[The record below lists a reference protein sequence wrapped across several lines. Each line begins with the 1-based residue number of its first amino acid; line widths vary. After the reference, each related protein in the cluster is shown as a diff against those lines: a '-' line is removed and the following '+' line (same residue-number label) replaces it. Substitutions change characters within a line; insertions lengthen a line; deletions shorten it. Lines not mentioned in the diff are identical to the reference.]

1 MPNLSQDLD
10 FDIFNGVADESP
22 EEEVLATDD
31 VEAPIEDLEVSEET
45 PEATTEES
53 VTTEEPVAEEE
64 KEPRYSSTDEDIDS
78 IINDLLTQTEEVDE
92 KIEEVKAEAEN
103 TGNAD
108 LLAMIDD
115 LQTMIAEK
123 NQTIEELNKK
133 NEITSNRYM
142 DAYSDSENYAFYKD
156 TIAKLDEDPNLK
168 FIVNNFNNPNA
179 EQKVIDRLA
188 KMISDKTWVDINEAI
203 NEAQKSSVGN
213 ALTDVSSSWG
223 DVAPVEDFEEPDYS
237 RDESL
242 TALWF

>member
-10 FDIFNGVADESP
+10 FDLFNWVADENP
-22 EEEVLATDD
+22 EETISED
-31 VEAPIEDLEVSEET
+31 VTEAPIEDLEVTEEVEDVQPTEDVQEET
-45 PEATTEES
+45 TETTEE
-53 VTTEEPVAEEE
+53 V
-64 KEPRYSSTDEDIDS
+64 EPRKSTSDDDIDA
-78 IINDLLTQTEEVDE
+78 IINDLLSQTEEVDD

-123 NQTIEELNKK
+123 NQTIEELNRK

-156 TIAKLDEDPNLK
+156 TISKLDEDPNLK
-168 FIVNNFNNPNA
+168 FLVNNYNNPNT

-188 KMISDKTWVDINEAI
+188 KMISDKTWVDVNEAI

-213 ALTDVSSSWG
+213 ALTDISSSWW
-223 DVAPVEDFEEPDYS
+223 DMSPVDDFDESDYS